1 MYNINLFSSAKCL
14 TDFENLEGFA
24 TGTPGTSFDF
34 DAAPL
39 PQLAVKSN
47 NRRIQ
52 KSKILIVHACSD
64 LSMP

>member
-1 MYNINLFSSAKCL
+1 
-14 TDFENLEGFA
+14 LEGFA

-64 LSMP
+64 LSMPRGLLFS